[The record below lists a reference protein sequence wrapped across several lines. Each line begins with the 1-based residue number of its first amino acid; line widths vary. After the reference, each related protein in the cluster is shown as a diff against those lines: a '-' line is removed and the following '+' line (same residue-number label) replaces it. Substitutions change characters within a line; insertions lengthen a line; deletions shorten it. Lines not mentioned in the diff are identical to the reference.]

1 MSLVYYV
8 CVCNENFAQSYKK
21 RANNTKFGFLYVK
34 HIYIIHRLPVRYGGM
49 INKQKQEINFRLSP
63 TCLYVLFVLFPIE
76 DNLTALT

>member
-34 HIYIIHRLPVRYGGM
+34 HIYIIHRLPVRYGSM
-49 INKQKQEINFRLSP
+49 MNKQKQEINDKFIS
-63 TCLYVLFVLFPIE
+63 YLFVCAFCIIP
-76 DNLTALT
+76 NRG